1 MPFDYRE
8 NYHLELAR
16 RDALREAAGTPVGL
30 LTLLGTALA
39 FMVQKLRVESDWTT
53 IAFAII
59 AALAAGAIILATHH
73 LVRALHGH
81 TYQYIETAL
90 QLHAYHQKLRAW
102 HVEFGN
108 GALVADREFD
118 DHLQMRYAETS
129 DHNARVNEQRS
140 QYLFLTTQRV
150 IFAGVFTGI
159 ALLPFSANI
168 QLRPEPPQRLEL
180 SNASFCVP
188 KPGSVHVATTAQ
200 PTPPPK
206 PTPSPIRS
214 IVEGQVE
221 KNPKR

>member
-39 FMVQKLRVESDWTT
+39 FMVQKLRIENDWTT
-53 IAFAII
+53 IAFAIVAS
-59 AALAAGAIILATHH
+59 AAVAGIISAAYL

-81 TYQYIETAL
+81 TYQSIETAL
-90 QLHAYHQKLRAW
+90 QLHAYHQKLRDW
-102 HVEFGN
+102 HEEFGN

-118 DHLQMRYAETS
+118 EHLQMRYAQTA

-150 IFAGVFTGI
+150 IFSGVFTGI

-180 SNASFCVP
+180 SNLQFCLP
-188 KPGSVHVATTAQ
+188 KPGSVHMATTPN

-206 PTPSPIRS
+206 PTPSPIRN